1 MTTLDPNTELREAP
15 VLRSIPKED
24 PFVVPDGFFEQFPH
38 AVQQR
43 ITEKRERPSILS
55 GWLRPALAAC
65 AVVALVVIAW
75 VLWPKP
81 ASELPQIAVS
91 TYETPDHVSDELEAE
106 ELFTALSTD
115 DPLLAEVD
123 LTLTDAELAEYIEQE
138 ELPLDL
144 LIEEL

>member
-1 MTTLDPNTELREAP
+1 MMHPDPHDELREAP
-15 VLRSIPKED
+15 VLRSIPKVD
-24 PFVVPDGFFEQFPH
+24 PFLVPDGFFERFPH
-38 AVQQR
+38 AVQER
-43 ITEKRERPSILS
+43 VATKRRPSVL
-55 GWLRPALAAC
+55 GGLLRPAIAAC
-65 AVVALVVIAW
+65 SLLAVVIITW

-91 TYETPDHVSDELEAE
+91 TYETPEHVSDELEAE

-115 DPLLAEVD
+115 EPLLAEVD
-123 LTLTDAELAEYIEQE
+123 VNLTDAELADYIEQE